1 MFESIKLKKR
11 QKELEII
18 KKEIIKAKN
27 ELEAIKQL
35 LEEKCEKID
44 ISNIYVFSYGGISYL
59 VYINKVDS
67 VYNEVIDIFNN
78 QIIFHYFKHDI
89 EGRQRINME
98 YKERFNGK
106 DTYATLVPIIENNPD
121 LLIYVDRQ
129 VPSYVLQKYLYKLNN
144 LDIRSYLKS
153 KLN

>member
-44 ISNIYVFSYGGISYL
+44 ISNTYIFTYGSLSYL
-59 VYINKVDS
+59 VNLETIDS
-67 VYNEVIDIFNN
+67 VHYNLRDIFNN
-78 QIIFHYFKHDI
+78 QIIFNI
-89 EGRQRINME
+89 ISRGGNERQIYMRSNQN
-98 YKERFNGK
+98 FNGQ
-106 DTYATLVPIIENNPD
+106 DEYADIYPILEDNPD

-129 VPSYVLQKYLYKLNN
+129 VPAYVLQQYLYKLNN
-144 LDIRSYLKS
+144 IDITNHVKS
-153 KLN
+153 K

>member
-44 ISNIYVFSYGGISYL
+44 ISNIFIFSYGGISYL
-59 VYINKVDS
+59 VHIINKVDS
-67 VYNEVIDIFNN
+67 VYYEVKDIFNN
-78 QIIFHYFKHDI
+78 QIIFDYFKHNI
-89 EGRQRINME
+89 ERNYRINME
-98 YKERFNGK
+98 YNERYNGV
-106 DTYATLVPIIENNPD
+106 DSYATLIPIIEKNPD
-121 LLIYVDRQ
+121 LLIYVNRQ
-129 VPSYVLQKYLYKLNN
+129 VPEYVLQQYLYKLNN
-144 LDIRSYLKS
+144 IDITNHVKS
-153 KLN
+153 K

>member
-1 MFESIKLKKR
+1 VFESIKLKKR

-44 ISNIYVFSYGGISYL
+44 ISNTYIFTYGGLSYL
-59 VYINKVDS
+59 VNLETIDS
-67 VYNEVIDIFNN
+67 VHYNLRDIFNN
-78 QIIFHYFKHDI
+78 QIIFNI
-89 EGRQRINME
+89 ISRGGN
-98 YKERFNGK
+98 ERKIYMRSNQNFNGQ
-106 DTYATLVPIIENNPD
+106 DEYADIYPILEDNPD

-129 VPSYVLQKYLYKLNN
+129 VPEYVLQQYLYKLNN
-144 LDIRSYLKS
+144 IDITNHVKS
-153 KLN
+153 K

>member
-11 QKELEII
+11 QKKLEII

-44 ISNIYVFSYGGISYL
+44 ISNTYIFTYGGLSYL
-59 VYINKVDS
+59 VNFETIDS
-67 VYNEVIDIFNN
+67 VHYNLRDIFNN
-78 QIIFHYFKHDI
+78 QIIFNI
-89 EGRQRINME
+89 ISRGGNERQIYMRSNQN
-98 YKERFNGK
+98 FNGQ
-106 DTYATLVPIIENNPD
+106 DEYADIYPILEDNPD

-129 VPSYVLQKYLYKLNN
+129 VPEYVLQQYLYKLNN
-144 LDIRSYLKS
+144 INITNYVKS
-153 KLN
+153 K

>member
-18 KKEIIKAKN
+18 KNEIIKAKN

-44 ISNIYVFSYGGISYL
+44 ISNIYVFSYGGIFYL

-67 VYNEVIDIFNN
+67 IYNEVIDIFNN
-78 QIIFHYFKHDI
+78 QILFNYFRHDI
-89 EGRQRINME
+89 ERRQRINME
-98 YKERFNGK
+98 YNERYNGE
-106 DTYATLVPIIENNPD
+106 DTYATLVPILEDNPD

-129 VPSYVLQKYLYKLNN
+129 VPEYVLQQYLYKLNN
-144 LDIRSYLKS
+144 INIANYVKS
-153 KLN
+153 K